1 MTKAYILVVEDE
13 QIVARDIKHNLQ
25 RLGHIVPDVISSGE
39 EAIEKAGELHP
50 DLVLMD
56 IKLRGKMD
64 GVEAAEQI
72 RTRFDIP
79 VVYLTA
85 YADDHTLDRAKITEP
100 FGYLLK
106 PFDSKDLHTAIEMAL
121 YKHQMNAKLK
131 ESEQWLVTL
140 LRSIGDAV
148 IATDETGAITFMN
161 PIAEKL
167 IGCNSKQA
175 LGKDLAKVF
184 QTLDEETNELID
196 NPARILLNR
205 GSSTIVSKECTLLS
219 HHDKRTPIVFKA
231 TPMANAKKSILGVV
245 LVFRDITESKRAE
258 EAIRKAEEQ
267 QRLLS
272 ERLVRMQ
279 EEERLRIAHE
289 LHDDLG
295 QSLTA
300 LRMDVTWVQNV
311 LKEEMELHNRLRQ
324 MVDISDNLIDAVRNI
339 SYELRPSVLDDL
351 GLVNAIES
359 YAHQFEVRSRIPCMV
374 DLGRLDVPIGKDVAL
389 AAYRIIQETLTNV
402 ARHSQAEEVSIQLQ
416 QTGNV
421 LVLEINDNGKGF
433 NPEVLSTKNSI
444 GLLGMKARARMVGGH
459 LEIKSKESKGTQ
471 IIARFPLQTKEVDH

>member
-13 QIVARDIKHNLQ
+13 QIVARDIKHSLQ
-25 RLGHIVPDVISSGE
+25 RLGHIVPDVVATGE
-39 EAIEKAGELHP
+39 EAIEKVAELLP

-56 IKLRGKMD
+56 IKLQGKMD

-85 YADDHTLDRAKITEP
+85 YADDRTLDRAKITDP

-106 PFDSKDLHTAIEMAL
+106 PFDSKDLHTTIEMAL
-121 YKHQMNAKLK
+121 YKHRMNTKLK
-131 ESEQWLVTL
+131 ESEQWLGTL
-140 LRSIGDAV
+140 LKSIGDAV
-148 IATDETGAITFMN
+148 IATDETGAIAFMN
-161 PIAEKL
+161 PVAEKL
-167 IGCNSKQA
+167 IGCHAGQA

-184 QTLDEETNELID
+184 QTLDEKTGDLLE
-196 NPARILLNR
+196 NPARILLNKGHSGMMER
-205 GSSTIVSKECTLLS
+205 ECLLLA
-219 HHDKRTPIVFKA
+219 HLDKKIPIFFKA
-231 TPMANAKKSILGVV
+231 TPMVNAKKKMMGVV

-272 ERLVRMQ
+272 ESLVKMQ

-300 LRMDVTWVQNV
+300 LRMDVTWVQSL

-324 MVDISDNLIDAVRNI
+324 MVDISDNLIDTVRNI

-359 YAHQFEVRSRIPCMV
+359 YVHQFEVRSRIPCMV
-374 DLGRLDVPIGKDVAL
+374 DLGKLDVPIGKDVSL
-389 AAYRIIQETLTNV
+389 AAYRIIQEALTNV
-402 ARHSQAEEVSIQLQ
+402 ARHSEADEIRIQLQ
-416 QTGNV
+416 QTDNV
-421 LVLEINDNGKGF
+421 FELEIHDNGKGF
-433 NPEVLSTKNSI
+433 NPEILSARNSI
-444 GLLGMKARARMVGGH
+444 GLLGMKARARMVGGS
-459 LEIKSKESKGTQ
+459 LEIKSKKSKGTQ
-471 IIARFPLQTKEVDH
+471 IIARFPLPTKQEEH

>member
-39 EAIEKAGELHP
+39 EAIEKVGELHP

-56 IKLRGKMD
+56 IKLRGKID

-106 PFDSKDLHTAIEMAL
+106 PFDSKDLHTTIEMAL
-121 YKHQMNAKLK
+121 YKHQMNAKLR
-131 ESEQWLVTL
+131 ESEQWLTTL

-148 IATDETGAITFMN
+148 IATDEAGAITFMN

-175 LGKDLAKVF
+175 MGRDLAKVF

-205 GSSTIVSKECTLLS
+205 GHSTVVEKECVLLAY
-219 HHDKRTPIVFKA
+219 HEKKIPIVFKA
-231 TPMANAKKSILGVV
+231 TPMANAKKNMTGVV

-272 ERLVRMQ
+272 ERLVKMQ

-300 LRMDVTWVQNV
+300 LRMDVTWVQTL
-311 LKEEMELHNRLRQ
+311 LKEEMELHSRLRQ
-324 MVDISDNLIDAVRNI
+324 MVDISDNLIDTVRNI

-374 DLGRLDVPIGKDVAL
+374 DLGKLDTPLSKDVAL
-389 AAYRIIQETLTNV
+389 AAYRIFQEALTNV
-402 ARHSQAEEVSIQLQ
+402 ARHSQADEVGVQLQ
-416 QTGNV
+416 QTEEAFI
-421 LVLEINDNGKGF
+421 LEISDNGKGF
-433 NPEVLSTKNSI
+433 NPEVLSTRNSI
-444 GLLGMKARARMVGGH
+444 GLLGMKARARMVGGE
-459 LEIKSKESKGTQ
+459 LEIKSKKSKGTR
-471 IIARFPLQTKEVDH
+471 IVACFPLQKREAEH